1 MTMHTEA
8 RSLPELLSTL
18 ITEMSTLFRQEIR
31 LARTETTENIGKM
44 TGAIG
49 MLATAGLIILPGLV
63 VLLQAIAAMLMAQ
76 GMEAPIA
83 LLVVSLA
90 AIVIGGILLAIGL
103 SRLKASTLAP
113 DRTIEQ
119 VRRDAA
125 VAREQVR

>member
-1 MTMHTEA
+1 MTMHNEA

-49 MLATAGLIILPGLV
+49 RLAAAGLIILPGLV

-76 GMEAPIA
+76 GIEAPIA
-83 LLVVSLA
+83 LLIVSLA

-103 SRLKASTLAP
+103 SRLKASTLTP

-119 VRRDAA
+119 VPRDAA